1 MKKHRLLT
9 LVIALALI
17 ILSAA
22 CVYAADEKATA
33 AADVLYE
40 LGLFAGTGTNADGSP
55 IYSLDRELNRQEAMT
70 LFINL
75 LGKADEAM
83 AGTWTTPFTDVD
95 DWAKP
100 FIGYAYE
107 HDFTAGVAED
117 RFGAH
122 DPVTESQYLT
132 YLLLALGYDQG
143 ADFNWNESYLFASE
157 IGFNDRLFVGGTFYR
172 SSAVLCNCNALALP
186 KKGSEECLLGTFEGK
201 PADAEFIA
209 ADNGFLFAWNESNK
223 SVVAQYGTDL
233 GLVARYETDK
243 VETRYD
249 DNNRV
254 HTLLQR
260 YDSGDGRSFAYYS
273 GMTGLYRMQDGTL
286 QQLSARPVAQM
297 IFLRYGA
304 GSSGPVI
311 LTFSP
316 QTPVY
321 SDYPLLFGGDTIIEI
336 KEDGSEDVFLHG
348 NTGHGIEIDA
358 IYPADSVVQFS
369 AVERAG
375 GMENY
380 RGYDYALLREYVEST
395 GKYKPVINV
404 MSYTPGAEEAGLE
417 PGTAEYD
424 AYVHKKWFEEQKRL
438 KELGLWGDNELPPEE

>member
-17 ILSAA
+17 ILSVA

-122 DPVTESQYLT
+122 DPVTADQYTT
-132 YLLLALGYDQG
+132 YLLLALGYQQG
-143 ADFNWNESYLFASE
+143 EDFNWNESVLAAAE
-157 IGFNDRLFVGGTFYR
+157 IGFDDSIFSRPFTR
-172 SSAVLCNCNALALP
+172 AQAVLANCNALALP
-186 KKGSEECLLGTFEGK
+186 QKESEASLLGTFEGK
-201 PADAEFIA
+201 PVDADFIA
-209 ADNGFLFAWNESNK
+209 ADNGFLFAWTEGEK

-233 GLVARYETDK
+233 NVVARYETDK
-243 VETRYD
+243 VATRYD
-249 DNNRV
+249 GMAQV
-254 HTLLQR
+254 HVLLQR
-260 YDSGDGRSFAYYS
+260 YESVDGRSFGYYC
-273 GMTGLYRMQDGTL
+273 GTIGLYRMQDGTL
-286 QQLSARPVAQM
+286 QQLSTRPVAQM
-297 IFLRYGA
+297 VFLRYGA
-304 GSSGPVI
+304 VSSGPVI

-316 QTPVY
+316 ESPIY
-321 SDYPLLFGGDTIIEI
+321 SEVRFFGGDTIVEI
-336 KEDGSEDVFLHG
+336 KEDGTEDVFLG
-348 NTGHGIEIDA
+348 GDTGHGIEIDM
-358 IYPADSVVQFS
+358 IYDADSTVEFS
-369 AVERAG
+369 AIRSM
-375 GMENY
+375 GMGQLY
-380 RGYDYALLREYVEST
+380 GYDYALLRQYVEST
-395 GKYKPVINV
+395 GKYRPVINV
-404 MSYTPGAEEAGLE
+404 TRYEPYPDEAGLE